1 MPESAKEKLKKL
13 LAWED
18 EPALTDAEID
28 ELLAACVVADAEGNG
43 PASEG
48 WSPTYDV
55 NSAAAEGWMIKAA
68 RAASTT
74 ETDPD
79 SLGVTSRVFE
89 NCIRMAKLFSGKRA
103 GSVRV
108 TSEQSSSTA

>member
-1 MPESAKEKLKKL
+1 MESAKEKLKKL
-13 LAWED
+13 TASSE

-28 ELLAACVVADAEGNG
+28 ELLAASGKLDSEGNA
-43 PASEG
+43 PTSEA
-48 WSPTYDV
+48 WAPTYDI

-68 RAASTT
+68 RCASTT

-79 SLGVTSRVFE
+79 SLAVTSRVFE
-89 NCIRMAKLFSGKRA
+89 NCIRLAWLFSGKRA

-108 TSEQSSSTA
+108 TA